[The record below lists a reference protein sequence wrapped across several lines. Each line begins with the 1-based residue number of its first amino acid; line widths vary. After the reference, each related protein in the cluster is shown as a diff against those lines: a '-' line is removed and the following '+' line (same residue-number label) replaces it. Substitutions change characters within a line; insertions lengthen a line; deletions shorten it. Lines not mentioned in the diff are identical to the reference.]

1 MRRLTS
7 FAALVCL
14 LSIAMLA
21 VGQDQ
26 PPQKQIDPKTLPK
39 SDAKGNPI
47 RYAKKTGHVSNYDE
61 SKVKPYTLPELLKM
75 ANGEP
80 VKNAETWFKKRRPE
94 ILNLF
99 ATEIFGRIPDNA
111 PKVKWEVVS
120 TDNNAANGMAIMKKI
135 VGTMG
140 DKADAPKMNLGLF
153 IPANAK
159 GPVPVVLVIGFGFEG
174 GKGPPVAKGAPGK
187 APPAKGPPA
196 AKSPTGLGNV
206 ADQILGKGFAYAAI
220 KYTEIQPDQNNTYD
234 KGVIGQT
241 LKPGQTKPAPDEWG
255 SISAWAWGISRCI
268 DYFETDSAIDAKCV
282 GLQGTS
288 RLGRTTLWSAAQD
301 ERVTAA
307 FPAVCGEAAAAIA
320 RRDWGESLDDMA
332 ENYSWQLGGNY
343 QKWVG
348 RWDDMPV
355 DSHMLIACVAPRA
368 LFVNGGTTDQ
378 WMDPVGMFLGLVH
391 AGPAYKLVGAKDL
404 GIPQRQVVV
413 SGPKGGDMVQTVTEI
428 PPVDKIIMDGDLAW
442 SYHTGGHMATPT
454 EWTAFL
460 EFADR
465 HFKGR
470 KQKTA
475 GGNN

>member
-1 MRRLTS
+1 MRMLMS
-7 FAALVCL
+7 FAALVSL
-14 LSIAMLA
+14 LGVAVLA
-21 VGQDQ
+21 GGQD
-26 PPQKQIDPKTLPK
+26 PPAQKKIDPKTLPK
-39 SDAKGNPI
+39 TDAKGNPI
-47 RYAKKTGHVSNYDE
+47 RYATKTGHISNYDE

-80 VKNAETWFKKRRPE
+80 VKDAAMWFKKRRPE

-99 ATEIFGRIPDNA
+99 ATEIYGRIPDNA

-120 TDNNAANGMAIMKKI
+120 TDDKAANGTAIMKKI

-140 DKADAPKMNLGLF
+140 DKADAPKMNLGLY
-153 IPANAK
+153 IPAGAK

-174 GKGPPVAKGAPGK
+174 GKGVGKGAPGK
-187 APPAKGPPA
+187 AVPVKG
-196 AKSPTGLGNV
+196 SGLGNV
-206 ADQILGKGFAYAAI
+206 ADQVLGKGFAYASI
-220 KYTEIQPDQNNTYD
+220 NYNQIQPDQNNTFD

-241 LKPGQTKPAPDEWG
+241 LKPGQTKPAADEWG
-255 SISAWAWGISRCI
+255 GISAWAWGISRCI
-268 DYFETDSAIDAKCV
+268 DYFETDKAIDAKCV
-282 GLQGTS
+282 GIQGTS
-288 RLGRTTLWSAAQD
+288 RLGRTVLWAAAQD

-307 FPAVCGEAAAAIA
+307 FPAVSGEAAAALA
-320 RRDWGESLDDMA
+320 RRDWGESVDDMA
-332 ENYSWQLGGNY
+332 QNYAWQLGGNY

-378 WMDPVGMFLGLVH
+378 WMDPVGMFLGVLH

-404 GIPQRQVVV
+404 GIPKRQGVVW
-413 SGPKGGDMVQTVTEI
+413 GPNGSSMVQTVTEI
-428 PPVDKIIMDGDLAW
+428 PPADKIIMDGDLAW

-465 HFKGR
+465 HFKDGKR
-470 KQKTA
+470 KK
-475 GGNN
+475 

>member
-1 MRRLTS
+1 MRRLTN
-7 FAALVCL
+7 FAALVSL
-14 LSIAMLA
+14 LGVAVLA
-21 VGQDQ
+21 VGQD
-26 PPQKQIDPKTLPK
+26 PPAQKNIDPKTLPK

-47 RYAKKTGHVSNYDE
+47 RYANKTGHISNYDE

-80 VKNAETWFKKRRPE
+80 VKDAEMWFKKRRPE

-120 TDNNAANGMAIMKKI
+120 IDEKAANGTAIMKKI

-140 DKADAPKMNLGLF
+140 DKADAPKINLGLF
-153 IPANAK
+153 IPANAT

-174 GKGPPVAKGAPGK
+174 GKGLGKGAPGK
-187 APPAKGPPA
+187 AGPVKG
-196 AKSPTGLGNV
+196 SGLGNV
-206 ADQILGKGFAYAAI
+206 ADQVLGKGFAYASI

-255 SISAWAWGISRCI
+255 GISAWAWGISRCI
-268 DYFETDSAIDAKCV
+268 DYFETDKAIDAKCI
-282 GLQGTS
+282 GIQGTS
-288 RLGRTTLWSAAQD
+288 RLGRTVLWSAAQD

-307 FPAVCGEAAAAIA
+307 FPAVSGEAAAAIA
-320 RRDWGESLDDMA
+320 RRDWGETVDDMA
-332 ENYSWQLGGNY
+332 QNYSWQMGGNY

-378 WMDPVGMFLGLVH
+378 WMDPVGMFLGLLH

-404 GIPQRQVVV
+404 G
-413 SGPKGGDMVQTVTEI
+413 
-428 PPVDKIIMDGDLAW
+428 VDKLPPIDKIVMDGDLAW

-460 EFADR
+460 DFADR
-465 HFKGR
+465 HFKDGKR
-470 KQKTA
+470 KK
-475 GGNN
+475 

>member
-1 MRRLTS
+1 MRSLTS
-7 FAALVCL
+7 FAALVSL
-14 LSIAMLA
+14 LGIAMLA

-26 PPQKQIDPKTLPK
+26 PPQKKIDPKTLPK
-39 SDAKGNPI
+39 SDEKGNPI
-47 RYAKKTGHVSNYDE
+47 RYANKTGHISNYDE

-80 VKNAETWFKKRRPE
+80 VKDAETWFKKRRPE
-94 ILNLF
+94 ILKLF
-99 ATEIFGRIPDNA
+99 QTEIFGRIPENA

-174 GKGPPVAKGAPGK
+174 GKGPALGKAAPGK
-187 APPAKGPPA
+187 AAPDKGTPA

-206 ADQILGKGFAYAAI
+206 ADQILGKGFAYASI

-255 SISAWAWGISRCI
+255 GVSAWAWGISRCI
-268 DYFETDSAIDAKCV
+268 DYFETNNAIDAKCIAI
-282 GLQGTS
+282 QGTS
-288 RLGRTTLWSAAQD
+288 RLGRTALWSAAQD
-301 ERVTAA
+301 DRVTAA
-307 FPAVCGEAAAAIA
+307 FPAVSGEAAAAIA
-320 RRDWGESLDDMA
+320 RRDWGETVDDMA
-332 ENYSWQLGGNY
+332 QNYSWQLCGNY

-368 LFVNGGTTDQ
+368 LFVNGGTADQ
-378 WMDPVGMFLGLVH
+378 WMDPVGMFLGLLH
-391 AGPAYKLVGAKDL
+391 AGPAYRLVGAKDL
-404 GIPQRQVVV
+404 G
-413 SGPKGGDMVQTVTEI
+413 
-428 PPVDKIIMDGDLAW
+428 VDKLPPIDKIVMEGDLAW

-465 HFKGR
+465 HFKER

-475 GGNN
+475 VGNN

>member
-1 MRRLTS
+1 MRRLTN
-7 FAALVCL
+7 FAALVSL
-14 LSIAMLA
+14 LGVAVLA
-21 VGQDQ
+21 VGQD
-26 PPQKQIDPKTLPK
+26 PPAQKKIDPKTLPK

-47 RYAKKTGHVSNYDE
+47 RYATKTGHISNYDE
-61 SKVKPYTLPELLKM
+61 AKVKPYTLPELLKM

-80 VKNAETWFKKRRPE
+80 VKDAEMWFKKRRPE

-120 TDNNAANGMAIMKKI
+120 IDEKAANGTAIMKKI

-140 DKADAPKMNLGLF
+140 DKADAPKINLGLF
-153 IPANAK
+153 IPANAT

-174 GKGPPVAKGAPGK
+174 GKGLGKGAPGK
-187 APPAKGPPA
+187 GGPVKG
-196 AKSPTGLGNV
+196 SGLGNV
-206 ADQILGKGFAYAAI
+206 ADQVLGKGFAYASI

-241 LKPGQTKPAPDEWG
+241 LKPGQTKPAADEWG
-255 SISAWAWGISRCI
+255 GISAWAWGISRCI
-268 DYFETDSAIDAKCV
+268 DYFETDKAIDTKCV
-282 GLQGTS
+282 AIQGTS
-288 RLGRTTLWSAAQD
+288 RLGRTVLWAAAQD

-307 FPAVCGEAAAAIA
+307 FPAVSGEAAAALA

-332 ENYSWQLGGNY
+332 QNYSWQMGGNY

-378 WMDPVGMFLGLVH
+378 WMDPVGMFLGLLH

-404 GIPQRQVVV
+404 GVDQL
-413 SGPKGGDMVQTVTEI
+413 
-428 PPVDKIIMDGDLAW
+428 PPVDKIVMDGDLAW

-460 EFADR
+460 DFADR
-465 HFKGR
+465 HFKDGKR
-470 KQKTA
+470 KK
-475 GGNN
+475 

>member
-1 MRRLTS
+1 MRSLTNL
-7 FAALVCL
+7 AALASL
-14 LSIAMLA
+14 LGVAFLLLA
-21 VGQDQ
+21 QEQTQEKKVD
-26 PPQKQIDPKTLPK
+26 PQTVPK
-39 SDAKGNPI
+39 SDAKSNPI
-47 RYAKKTGHVSNYDE
+47 PYAKKTNYDE
-61 SKVKPYTLPELLKM
+61 SKVKPYTVPELLRM

-80 VKNAETWFKKRRPE
+80 VKDAETWFKKRRPE
-94 ILNLF
+94 ILKLF
-99 ATEIFGRIPDNA
+99 QTEIFGRIPDNA

-174 GKGPPVAKGAPGK
+174 GKGPALGKGAPGK
-187 APPAKGPPA
+187 AVPAKGTPA

-206 ADQILGKGFAYAAI
+206 ADQVLGKGFAYASI

-234 KGVIGQT
+234 KGVIGLT

-255 SISAWAWGISRCI
+255 GLSAWAWGISRCI
-268 DYFETDSAIDAKCV
+268 DYLETDKAIDAKCI
-282 GLQGTS
+282 GIQGTS
-288 RLGRTTLWSAAQD
+288 RLGRTVLWEAAQD

-307 FPAVCGEAAAAIA
+307 FAAVSGEAAAALA
-320 RRDWGESLDDMA
+320 RRDWGETVDDMA
-332 ENYSWQLGGNY
+332 HNYPWQLSGNY

-348 RWDDMPV
+348 RWNEMPV
-355 DSHMLIACVAPRA
+355 DSHMLIALVAPRA

-378 WMDPVGMFLGLVH
+378 WMDPVGEFLGLVL
-391 AGPAYKLVGAKDL
+391 AGPAFKLVGAKDL

-413 SGPKGGDMVQTVTEI
+413 WGPKGSNVVQTVTDI
-428 PPVDKIIMDGDLAW
+428 PPVDKIIMDGNLAW
-442 SYHTGGHMATPT
+442 SYHTGGHLATPT

-465 HFKGR
+465 HFKER

-475 GGNN
+475 VGNN